1 MPLEISQDLGVWA
14 YFLLAVLVMVEGPVA
29 TLAGAIAAS
38 AGFMSP
44 GWVFV
49 SASAGNLLADGLWY
63 TLGYMGKI
71 EWLERYGRWMGVKQ
85 VLINQVMGDI
95 RTHAA
100 KLLFLAKLTLGFTIP
115 TLVAAGLVRVPLRR
129 WLPSLLLAETLWTG
143 VLVFLGYHF
152 GRYVQTLERGMEMA
166 ALVGGLLFIGF
177 ILYYLARLRR
187 RSSAAKSAEA
197 ASTEKGYL

>member
-1 MPLEISQDLGVWA
+1 MPLEISQDLGAWA
-14 YFLLAVLVMVEGPVA
+14 YFLLAVLVMLEGPIA

-44 GWVFV
+44 GWVFI
-49 SASAGNLLADGLWY
+49 SASAGNLLADVLWY
-63 TLGYMGKI
+63 SLGYLGKM

-85 VLINQVMGDI
+85 ELIYQVMGDI

-100 KLLFLAKLTLGFTIP
+100 RLLFLAKLTLGFTIP
-115 TLVAAGLVRVPLRR
+115 TLVATGLVRVPVRR

-143 VLVFLGYHF
+143 LLVILGFHF
-152 GRYVQTLERGMEMA
+152 GRYVQTLERGMELA

-187 RSSAAKSAEA
+187 RGSAAKTAEA
-197 ASTEKGYL
+197 AAAEKGYL